1 MNPRSGQRDP
11 FFTLTGEANA
21 RIYTFELSDVNSPEL
36 ETFVQRPPNSRVPRH
51 MTSSFVSAREAAEL
65 TGVSAKTVR
74 RWIAANRLHAVKN
87 GRSFRISVS
96 ELEDVYGRPIVDIA
110 APTSGETG
118 DAPSPPSSRFVA
130 GIHEGGTAA
139 VEPTEANHLAR
150 LVRDLIAELVEASA
164 RTAALR
170 LQCETL
176 TSQLERAQ
184 EAAREAQRAPRRAV
198 RR

>member
-1 MNPRSGQRDP
+1 MCC
-11 FFTLTGEANA
+11 
-21 RIYTFELSDVNSPEL
+21 ELNDVNRAEL
-36 ETFVQRPPNSRVPRH
+36 ETFVQHPANRRAPRPMVP
-51 MTSSFVSAREAAEL
+51 SFVSAREAAEL

-74 RWIAANRLHAVKN
+74 RWIAADRLHAVKY

-110 APTSGETG
+110 APMSAESVA
-118 DAPSPPSSRFVA
+118 APSPPASRFVA
-130 GIHEGGTAA
+130 GSRDGDTPA
-139 VEPTEANHLAR
+139 VDPTEANHLAR

-170 LQCETL
+170 QQCETL
-176 TSQLERAQ
+176 TAQLEQAQ
-184 EAAREAQRAPRRAV
+184 EAVRNAQRAPRRAA